1 MTFYHR
7 FHPPTSNPYYVFSKL
22 NCCFLGIEKAEGC
35 WWGGGLM
42 PASIIRHTSRWR
54 PDIVGW
60 GRALYTW
67 VGVRKHACRR
77 DNPVIPR
84 QARGE
89 TRGAHKPCTIPLQ
102 WGNRRMG
109 FWRSQRYVK
118 SYCQLTNTKQQW
130 MKAKNRILTHNNMSH
145 CHCLF
150 LIFHFSVSLWEIKF
164 M

>member
-1 MTFYHR
+1 MPFYHR
-7 FHPPTSNPYYVFSKL
+7 FHSPTQHLYYVFLKL
-22 NCCFLGIEKAEGC
+22 ELMFSRDSLKGGRVLV
-35 WWGGGLM
+35 GGGLM

-54 PDIVGW
+54 PDIGGW

-84 QARGE
+84 QAGGE
-89 TRGAHKPCTIPLQ
+89 TRGAHKPCTIPSQ

-130 MKAKNRILTHNNMSH
+130 MKAKNRTLTHMLH
-145 CHCLF
+145 LYTH
-150 LIFHFSVSLWEIKF
+150 I
-164 M
+164 